1 MRLII
6 VIYND
11 KTRKPMKTH
20 VCLLLISLV
29 YAFTAFAQNNE
40 ETDSVSLR
48 FLKQLNLFPQEKI
61 YVHTDKPGYAAGD
74 TIWLR
79 AHLVDAATHIPSPV
93 SRYVYVELADG
104 SDSIFNRIKIR
115 VNDSIYRGQIPLD
128 HLIPQGHYTLRAY
141 TGFMKNLPEEY
152 LFKHT
157 LSIVNPTSG
166 FGESDKPGTGKR
178 RGQEEG
184 KKETPQPEEAPFDV
198 KFFPEGGY
206 LPVGIPWRVAFKAI
220 GKDGWHEEIQGAIKD
235 KESGEMVATLPATY
249 LGMGFVTFVPEAGRQ
264 YVAECTDSQNRFLEF
279 ELPQATPQAQ
289 AVTATWRKNSLMIA
303 LSHPVT
309 APRRLVV
316 QSRGIVFYSEL
327 WQPKQRILTFDARE
341 LPAGVIQLLLLDEK
355 NRPLSERLVF
365 NKHYEDVKMGFATDK
380 PSYGKREAVKTKI
393 TLTDHEGIPLEG
405 DFSVSVTD
413 DASVNTRNGSSILS
427 YLLLASELKGTI
439 EFPETY
445 FDMSRKEA
453 DRELDVL
460 MMIQGWRRYNIPGM
474 LQGHY
479 EQPSILP
486 ERYQEIS
493 GKVFSEFNSKPRA
506 GAPISLITLEYPFS
520 DETVSDSAGVF
531 RFTHFEFP
539 DSTNFIVKGVNK
551 KGGDHNVMLE
561 LDRESFYPF
570 GKQPSIEDLYKKKSV
585 AEAQDT
591 DLPDNSG
598 MQAIRLDEVVI
609 KAKPKEK
616 QGKSMYHSINGS
628 VYDTE
633 KLMHPRPNTMADM
646 LARLPGIMVRG
657 GSITLRSN
665 TPLILVD
672 DVEMEYGAVMDLQPD
687 DIAEIEL
694 MKDASTAIFG
704 SRGAGGAILI
714 TTKTGDGN
722 FKMPRKPNVTSI
734 RPLGYQIPA
743 EFYSPKYSPAQGSVP
758 AGRDNRK
765 TLYWNP
771 CVKLS
776 NAGEGQFEFYTAD
789 KHTSYTVI
797 MQGVTYDGKI
807 IFRKERINKN

>member
-1 MRLII
+1 
-6 VIYND
+6 
-11 KTRKPMKTH
+11 MKSN
-20 VCLLLISLV
+20 VGILLITLV
-29 YAFTAFAQNNE
+29 YAATAFAQNNE
-40 ETDSVSLR
+40 ETDSVTLR

-61 YVHTDKPGYAAGD
+61 YVHTDKPTYIAGD

-93 SRYVYVELADG
+93 SRYVYVELADK
-104 SDSIFNRIKIR
+104 SDSIFSRIKIR

-128 HLIPQGHYTLRAY
+128 HLMPQGYYTLRAY
-141 TGFMKNLPEEY
+141 TGFMKNLAEDY
-152 LFKHT
+152 LFKNT
-157 LSIVNPTSG
+157 LSIINPITGS
-166 FGESDKPGTGKR
+166 SDS
-178 RGQEEG
+178 EEPQTG
-184 KKETPQPEEAPFDV
+184 KKERQKKEKEEKEKEEKPQTEEAPFDV
-198 KFFPEGGY
+198 TFFPEGGY
-206 LPVGIPWRVAFKAI
+206 LPADIPWRVAFKAI
-220 GKDGWHEEIQGAIKD
+220 GRDGWHEDIHGVIKD
-235 KESGEMVATLPATY
+235 KESGEEVATLPATY
-249 LGMGFVTFVPEAGRQ
+249 LGMGFVTFVPTAGRQ

-279 ELPQATPQAQ
+279 ELPQVMPQVQ
-289 AVTATWRKNSLMIA
+289 AITATWRKSSLMVS

-309 APRRLVV
+309 TPRRLVV
-316 QSRGIVFYSEL
+316 QSRGIVYYSEP
-327 WQPKQRILTFDARE
+327 WQPKQRILTFNAGG
-341 LPAGVIQLLLLDEK
+341 LPAGVIQLLLLDEA

-365 NKHYEDVKMGFATDK
+365 NKHYDDVEMDFATDK
-380 PSYGKREAVKTKI
+380 PSYGKRETVKTKI
-393 TLTDHEGIPLEG
+393 TLTDHEGRPLEG

-427 YLLLASELKGTI
+427 YLLLTSELKGTI
-439 EFPETY
+439 EFPESY
-445 FDMSRKEA
+445 FNASRKEA

-460 MMIQGWRRYNIPGM
+460 MMTQGWRRYDIPGL
-474 LQGHY
+474 LQGEY

-493 GKVFSEFNSKPRA
+493 GKIFNEFNSKPRSN
-506 GAPISLITLEYPFS
+506 APISLLALEYLFS

-531 RFTHFEFP
+531 RFSHFEFP
-539 DSTNFIVKGVNK
+539 DSTNYIIKGVNK
-551 KGGDHNVMLE
+551 RGGDYNVMLE
-561 LDRESFYPF
+561 LDREHFYPF
-570 GKQPSIEDLYKKKSV
+570 GKQPSIEDLYKKASV
-585 AEAQDT
+585 TEAHDI

-598 MQAIRLDEVVI
+598 TQTIRLDEVVI

-646 LARLPGIMVRG
+646 LSRLPGIMVRG

-665 TPLILVD
+665 TPLLLVD
-672 DVEMEYGAVMDLQPD
+672 DVEMEYEAVMDMQPD

-694 MKDASTAIFG
+694 MKDASAAIFG

-722 FKMPRKPNVTSI
+722 IKASRKLNVASI

-743 EFYSPKYSPAQGSVP
+743 AFYSPKYSPSQSSLPTGQ
-758 AGRDNRK
+758 DNRK

-776 NAGEGQFEFYTAD
+776 PTGEGEFEFCTAD
-789 KHTSYTVI
+789 KQTSYTVL
-797 MQGVTYDGKI
+797 MQGVTYDGQI
-807 IFRKERINKN
+807 IFKKEQINKN